1 MPKPG
6 KNLILQI
13 TMKDKIVVGLDIGTT
28 KVCAIVGRKNEFGKI
43 DILGVGQAPSTGV
56 SRGMVSNIPRTEE
69 AIRQAVAEAKSRS
82 GIDIKVV
89 HVGIAGE
96 HIKST
101 PNRSI
106 LVRNSVETEIT
117 QEDLDKLADDMY
129 RVALPPGEQIIHVI
143 PQDYTIDGQIIEKNP
158 VGIAGLRLE
167 GNFHVITGNIAAAKN
182 IYKCVTRAGLH
193 VDSLILEPLA
203 SSDAVLNA
211 EELEAGVAL
220 VDIGGGTTDIAI
232 FHDGIIRHTAIIPFG
247 GNVVTDDI
255 QEGCMVMKKQAEIL
269 KIKFGSAI
277 PEQNQDNEIITV
289 SNLPNKNPREISV
302 KNLSRIIHARMEE
315 IIAAIHYEIKAS
327 GLEKKLIAGIVLT
340 GGGSQLRHLP
350 QLVEYMTGLDVR
362 VGFPDEHL
370 SKGMV
375 NEVKSPAYSTG
386 IGLLMKG
393 LNSNHSQSNT
403 DIQSQVDTTKSESTI
418 VPPITQVENPK
429 KSYNLINRLTEQFKN
444 LMADE
449 EYKDYKKDKE

>member
-1 MPKPG
+1 
-6 KNLILQI
+6 
-13 TMKDKIVVGLDIGTT
+13 MKDKIVVGLDIGTT

-43 DILGVGQAPSTGV
+43 DILGVGQALSTGV

-69 AIRQAVAEAKSRS
+69 AIRQAILEAQNRS
-82 GIDIKVV
+82 GIEIKVV

-106 LVRNSVETEIT
+106 LIRSNIDTEIA
-117 QEDLDKLADDMY
+117 QDDLDRLADDMY
-129 RVALPPGEQIIHVI
+129 RIALPPGEQIIHVI
-143 PQDYTIDGQIIEKNP
+143 PQDYTIDGSLVEKNP
-158 VGIAGLRLE
+158 IGIAGLRIE
-167 GNFHVITGNIAAAKN
+167 GNFHVITGQIGPAKN

-203 SSDAVLNA
+203 SSDAVLNE

-232 FHDGIIRHTAIIPFG
+232 FHDGVIRHTAIIPFG
-247 GNVVTDDI
+247 GNVITTDI
-255 QEGCMVMKKQAEIL
+255 QEGCMVMKKQAELL

-277 PEQNQDNEIITV
+277 PEENKENEIISV
-289 SNLPNKNPREISV
+289 PNLPGKEPKEISV

-315 IIAAIHYEIKAS
+315 IISSVHYEIKAS

-340 GGGSQLRHLP
+340 GGGSQLKHLP

-362 VGFPDEHL
+362 VGYPDEHL
-370 SKGMV
+370 AKGMV
-375 NEVKSPAYSTG
+375 NEVKSPAFATG

-393 LNSNHSQSNT
+393 LSSNISQGNYSAEKPSAEMDSIIPEASEVTVAKEKPKAPSLFSKLANT
-403 DIQSQVDTTKSESTI
+403 FHQ
-418 VPPITQVENPK
+418 
-429 KSYNLINRLTEQFKN
+429 
-444 LMADE
+444 LMNDE
-449 EYKDYKKDKE
+449 EMQDFQKDKEK

>member
-1 MPKPG
+1 
-6 KNLILQI
+6 
-13 TMKDKIVVGLDIGTT
+13 MKDKIVVGLDIGTT

-43 DILGVGQAPSTGV
+43 DILGVGQALSTGV

-69 AIRQAVAEAKSRS
+69 AIRQAVLEAQNRS
-82 GIDIKVV
+82 GIKIKVV
-89 HVGIAGE
+89 HVGIAGQ

-106 LVRNSVETEIT
+106 LIRSSVDSEIS
-117 QEDLDKLADDMY
+117 QEDLDRLADDMY
-129 RVALPPGEQIIHVI
+129 RIALPPGEQIIHVI
-143 PQDYTIDGQIIEKNP
+143 PQDYTIDGNILEKNP
-158 VGIAGLRLE
+158 IGIAGLRIE
-167 GNFHVITGNIAAAKN
+167 GNFHVITGHITAAKN

-220 VDIGGGTTDIAI
+220 VDIGGGTTDVAI
-232 FHDGIIRHTAIIPFG
+232 FHDGVIRHTAIIPFG

-255 QEGCMVMKKQAEIL
+255 QEGCMVMKKQAELL

-277 PEQNQDNEIITV
+277 PEENKDNEIISV
-289 SNLPNKNPREISV
+289 PNLPGKEPKEISV
-302 KNLSRIIHARMEE
+302 KNLSKIIHARMEE
-315 IIAAIHYEIKAS
+315 IISSVHYEIKAS

-340 GGGSQLRHLP
+340 GGGSQLKHLP

-362 VGFPDEHL
+362 VGYPDEHL
-370 SKGMV
+370 AKGMV
-375 NEVKSPAYSTG
+375 NEVKSPAFATG

-393 LNSNHSQSNT
+393 LSASNSQSNYSE
-403 DIQSQVDTTKSESTI
+403 QTTTEMEAEADLKAAAPM
-418 VPPITQVENPK
+418 VPQEKIKAPGLF
-429 KSYNLINRLTEQFKN
+429 SRLADSFKD
-444 LMADE
+444 LMKDE
-449 EYKDYKKDKE
+449 ELQDFKKDRD